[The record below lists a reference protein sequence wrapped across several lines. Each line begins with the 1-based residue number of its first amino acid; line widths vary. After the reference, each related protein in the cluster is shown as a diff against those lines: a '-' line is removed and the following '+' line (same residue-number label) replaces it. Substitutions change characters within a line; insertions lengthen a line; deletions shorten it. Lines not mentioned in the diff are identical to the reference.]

1 MAYTPTLD
9 RNRLLLDAFQELRAA
24 LLYYFIGLILVL
36 LSLAPLVWA
45 GLLPM
50 IGPGASVG
58 LAGITI
64 VLIILGALIL
74 LYSFVR
80 LYGAGGRF
88 ATADSRLSGL
98 RTGIQLAIV
107 GVILLILGALASL
120 ASPTGGF
127 ALIILAGLLGLVGQ
141 VLIGIFFLR
150 LGDLEKEG
158 LPVPSGF
165 KTVGILYLI
174 GIVIGILQLVALI
187 LAYIY
192 AGDAIQRLQAQ
203 AGAEGLAAPTVSS
216 Y

>member
-24 LLYYFIGLILVL
+24 LLYYFIGLILIL
-36 LSLAPLVWA
+36 LSVIPLIGA
-45 GLLPM
+45 GHLFPL
-50 IGPGASVG
+50 GPGAGVG
-58 LAGITI
+58 MAGTTI
-64 VLIILGALIL
+64 ALILIGALIL
-74 LYSFVR
+74 LYSFIK

-88 ATADSRLSGL
+88 AAADSRLSGL

-107 GVILLILGALASL
+107 AVILLILGALASL

-127 ALIILAGLLGLVGQ
+127 ALIVLAGLLGLVAQ
-141 VLIGIFFLR
+141 ILVGIFFLR

-165 KTVGILYLI
+165 KTVGILYLV

-187 LAYIY
+187 LAYVY
-192 AGDAIQRLQAQ
+192 AGDAIRRLQAQ
-203 AGAEGLAAPTVSS
+203 AGGLAAPTVSS